1 MKRINDLQ
9 ACLLV
14 SLIAH
19 TGLVG
24 SGMLH
29 FNPII
34 KEKPFEVA
42 FEVEEEILPE
52 IFEVQEEKKI
62 EPPVI
67 EQTDLIEPVPDE
79 SIAEA
84 PKPVEEDEELK
95 KSLLRY
101 QDSIKQKIQ
110 QEKQYPRWALR
121 AKHQGI
127 VRLAFDVLPTGQIG
141 SLVLAQSS
149 GFEGLDNE
157 ALAAVERASPFSA
170 FPKFLRQDKIKI
182 QIDLVFILDKH
193 KILK

>member
-67 EQTDLIEPVPDE
+67 DQTDLIEPVPDE

-121 AKHQGI
+121 VGHEGEARI
-127 VRLAFDVLPTGQIG
+127 TFSVLSSGQIKDLRLL
-141 SLVLAQSS
+141 SSS
-149 GFEGLDNE
+149 GFEELDKE
-157 ALAAVERASPFSA
+157 AMDAVRRVSPFLS
-170 FPKFLRQDKIKI
+170 FPDGFNKEKII
-182 QIDLVFILDKH
+182 IELDIVFHITRGR
-193 KILK
+193 

>member
-9 ACLLV
+9 ACLLI

-29 FNPII
+29 FNPVI
-34 KEKPFEVA
+34 KDKPFEVA

-52 IFEVQEEKKI
+52 IYEVQEEKKI

-67 EQTDLIEPVPDE
+67 DQTDLIEPVPDE
-79 SIAEA
+79 LIAEA

-121 AKHQGI
+121 VGHEGEARI
-127 VRLAFDVLPTGQIG
+127 TFSVLSSGQIKDLRLL
-141 SLVLAQSS
+141 SSS
-149 GFEGLDNE
+149 GFEELDKE
-157 ALAAVERASPFSA
+157 AMDAVRRASPFLS
-170 FPKFLRQDKIKI
+170 FPA
-182 QIDLVFILDKH
+182 ILDDDEIKVELDIVFH
-193 KILK
+193 ITIGSKE